1 MRAPRRRTR
10 LIGLAVVAL
19 LVTLAGGGLAIW
31 WKQRGPSTLDLP
43 ITQARVIP
51 LTGDSSR
58 FDYEDLDAERGL
70 LFIAHMGAGQVI
82 EVDVRTG
89 KVVRTIDGLDD
100 VHGVI
105 VVPQLQRVFATAT
118 GTNELVS
125 LDEDTGRERG
135 RAPTDA
141 YPDGLAYNPD
151 TNTVW
156 TTNEDAGTETVVDA
170 KTLDVRG
177 SVELGDSVGNV
188 AYDPG
193 SHTMMVGV
201 QSDNVLAVI
210 DPSTLRVERRVDLP
224 GCDTSH
230 SLRIDAV
237 RRLAFVGCEDNDR
250 LLTLD
255 LNSWM
260 ITGNEEVGDFPDVLS
275 YDQAD
280 GRLWGAAESGW
291 VTILELDGRAIQV
304 VGRDFLTD
312 GAHVVAVDPTNHH
325 AYLPVPDGGDR
336 QPAVLDEAPD
346 GG

>member
-1 MRAPRRRTR
+1 MRAPRRRTV
-10 LIGLAVVAL
+10 LIAAVAALVLAV
-19 LVTLAGGGLAIW
+19 AGGGLTFW
-31 WKQRGPSTLDLP
+31 WAQRGPSTLALP
-43 ITQARVIP
+43 ITQAGTIP

-70 LFIAHMGAGQVI
+70 LLIAHMGAGQVV
-82 EVDVRTG
+82 EVDVRAG
-89 KVVRTIDGLDD
+89 KLVRTIDGLDD

-105 VVPQLQRVFATAT
+105 VVPKLHRIFATAT

-125 LDEDTGRERG
+125 LDEDTGRELG
-135 RAPTDA
+135 RAPTGA

-156 TTNEDAGTETVVDA
+156 TTNEEAGTETVVDA
-170 KTLDVRG
+170 ETLEVRG
-177 SVELGDSVGNV
+177 TVELGDSVGNV

-210 DPSTLRVERRVDLP
+210 DPDSLDVERRVDLS

-237 RRLAFVGCEDNDR
+237 RRLAFVGCEENNR
-250 LLTLD
+250 LLAVD
-255 LNSWM
+255 LNTWKV
-260 ITGNEEVGDFPDVLS
+260 TGDEEVGDFPDVLS

-280 GRLWGAAESGW
+280 GRLWVAAESGW
-291 VTILELDGRAIQV
+291 LTILELDGRAMKV
-304 VGRDFLTD
+304 VGRDFLTE
-312 GAHVVAVDPTNHH
+312 GAHVVAVDPTDHH
-325 AYLPVPDGGDR
+325 AFVPVPDGGDGH
-336 QPAVLDEAPD
+336 PAVLDEAPND
-346 GG
+346 